1 MLKKASYILCVL
13 LAVIFAYLIFQY
25 NNASGE
31 ASSRLSALKTEAY
44 PYEQELTRIKREMET
59 KRLQLA
65 EPTEPG
71 LAVIGYT
78 LDRAEDVEIIAEQ
91 AEQYGFKPVIFLA
104 VDEENL
110 DALMWSL
117 YPYRR
122 KYDFALTYHTW
133 SDDTIEQAMRVRE
146 VMAEYQV
153 KDTGAFLL
161 RLNDDTPDRRSALED
176 VGIETILAY
185 AEGLDN
191 QITEKTVVLNYSY
204 ITKSDYSAGARLE
217 NLRNSE
223 RATAFII
230 GLEYVREQKIINTVL
245 SSIEREVDVGNVEYS
260 SLTDAVKAVRNYL
273 EAQAAEIE
281 AYEQEL
287 AQAQEQMEELQTKI
301 NDIYSNWNQEQEDTV
316 R

>member
-161 RLNDDTPDRRSALED
+161 RLNDF
-176 VGIETILAY
+176 VHY
-185 AEGLDN
+185 
-191 QITEKTVVLNYSY
+191 
-204 ITKSDYSAGARLE
+204 
-217 NLRNSE
+217 
-223 RATAFII
+223 
-230 GLEYVREQKIINTVL
+230 
-245 SSIEREVDVGNVEYS
+245 
-260 SLTDAVKAVRNYL
+260 
-273 EAQAAEIE
+273 
-281 AYEQEL
+281 
-287 AQAQEQMEELQTKI
+287 
-301 NDIYSNWNQEQEDTV
+301 
-316 R
+316 